1 MAPAAPSVRNGGA
14 RETPAIQSSQQLK
27 PLPRQVWQGRK
38 TFPLLLPGRLEKVLE
53 LGMGKMPWRAEETHG
68 SGHARTEGT
77 EAAAGGFDPE
87 QWRGGREEGGT
98 EARPDVKRVG
108 ARRAEG
114 SAGLDPCPCRSKWVS
129 GRNITKRQRWAWGP
143 G

>member
-1 MAPAAPSVRNGGA
+1 M
-14 RETPAIQSSQQLK
+14 
-27 PLPRQVWQGRK
+27 
-38 TFPLLLPGRLEKVLE
+38 LPGRLEKVLE